1 MGSNYPQSIWEAQDP
16 PHDFKAGEKVILH
29 DTERLLAYFTL
40 GREYVVEGPGRWHDS
55 IFTKDDKGSPCEVK
69 AARFHRPP
77 HADPVAHNAKEV
89 ITTTR
94 NYLRTPAWLVSKEG
108 IRKVEVFCTDLFNAK
123 RLYLDLEEAR
133 RHVIQ
138 KPRVAYVKA

>member
-1 MGSNYPQSIWEAQDP
+1 MNNNYPQSIWDKQDP
-16 PHDFKAGEKVILH
+16 PHDFKVGETVILH
-29 DTERLLAYFTL
+29 DTDGLLAHFTL
-40 GREYVVEGPGRWHDS
+40 GKEYVVNCPGRWHDS
-55 IFTKDDKGSPCEVK
+55 IFVKDDKGKDGEVK

-77 HADPVAHNAKEV
+77 HVQAMRQATRDV

-94 NYLRTPAWLVSKEG
+94 NYLRTPAWLVSKQG
-108 IRKVEVFCTDLFNAK
+108 IQKVEVFCTDLFNAT